1 MNLEFFV
8 CGRKLTKKGTQTLC
22 ADTAACDT
30 FTIDFDKEWDGLVKV
45 VTLQNGEHTVQVTYT
60 GKTPLPR
67 QVCGRGALYLTCHG
81 YRKKS
86 DTVAVLTTVPM
97 VRPVYLLGTV
107 PGAASDSQP
116 FTPTVYEQVLAAV
129 AQTQQA
135 AQKAEQTARDLL
147 AMKERGDFDGK
158 QGPAARVKVHSV
170 IQGSP
175 AGVEN
180 LGTDSHAVLRFT
192 LPFGLTEQEKQQLKL
207 DITGDMDEALET
219 ILAIQQE
226 LIGGDGL

>member
-1 MNLEFFV
+1 MNMEFFV
-8 CGRKLTKKGTQTLC
+8 CRRKLTKKGAQTLC

-45 VTLQNGEHTVQVTYT
+45 VTLQNGDAAVQVTYT

-86 DTVAVLTTVPM
+86 DTAAVLTTVPM
-97 VRPVYLLGTV
+97 VRPVYLLGTEV
-107 PGAASDSQP
+107 GAGDDSQP

-129 AQTQQA
+129 AQTEQA
-135 AQKAEQTARDLL
+135 AQMAQQTARDLL

-158 QGPAARVKVHSV
+158 QGPAAKIKIHSV
-170 IQGSP
+170 VQGSP
-175 AGVEN
+175 AVVEN

-192 LPFGLTEQEKQQLKL
+192 LPFGLTEEEKQQLKL
-207 DITGDMDEALET
+207 DIAGDLDEALGT

-226 LIGGDGL
+226 LIGGDSL